1 MRVFIKEWPNKT
13 ATILTANGQVV
24 WTFSSAAEARQ
35 ACHDWRSIVYAGK
48 DDCYDRAGEY
58 ADVSCSLA

>member
-48 DDCYDRAGEY
+48 DNCCDRAGEL
-58 ADVSCSLA
+58 ADVSYCLA

>member
-35 ACHDWRSIVYAGK
+35 ACHDWRSSVYAGK
-48 DDCYDRAGEY
+48 DDGYDRTGEY
-58 ADVSCSLA
+58 ADVSYSLA

>member
-48 DDCYDRAGEY
+48 DDCCDRAGEP
-58 ADVSCSLA
+58 AAVSYSLA